1 MRVRHRVLG
10 AAGIANIGILFATSS
25 VAFADAITNGNFE
38 STAGE
43 GDTPNSWTPTNFGA
57 ETAPYSANISTYD
70 VNGAYPPPAGM
81 PGGNVAGN
89 YAVEDFYE
97 AGSNTGVEG
106 FGGSQTLSSPVS
118 SSSDSQLSW
127 STVETGAPDP
137 SLANWAG
144 SAVELDFTHGASTYE
159 LVFINPFTPTSGE
172 TASVYADSPTSSDT
186 ATTKYVVLA
195 TLTDATWYSQA
206 PVDVPAAISTQF
218 GFSTFTIN
226 TVDFENLEDTTNSG
240 SPYPNMDSYWKNISL
255 VSVPEPTLFGLLT
268 VAAVGFLARRPKP
281 LRIR

>member
-1 MRVRHRVLG
+1 M
-10 AAGIANIGILFATSS
+10 
-25 VAFADAITNGNFE
+25 
-38 STAGE
+38 
-43 GDTPNSWTPTNFGA
+43 
-57 ETAPYSANISTYD
+57 
-70 VNGAYPPPAGM
+70 
-81 PGGNVAGN
+81 
-89 YAVEDFYE
+89 
-97 AGSNTGVEG
+97 
-106 FGGSQTLSSPVS
+106 
-118 SSSDSQLSW
+118 
-127 STVETGAPDP
+127 VETGAPDP
-137 SLANWAG
+137 SLVNWAG
-144 SAVELDFTHGASTYE
+144 SAVELDFTHGPSTYE

-172 TASVYADSPTSSDT
+172 TARVYADSPTSSDT

-195 TLTDATWYSQA
+195 TLTDDTWYSQA

-255 VSVPEPTLFGLLT
+255 VSVPEPTSLLT